1 MVVKCAWCDLLIGDA
16 DISAEERYPVSHGI
30 CPQCAE
36 KMLRDLPT
44 TAKNF
49 LDSFEQPVMLVDN
62 VNNVLI
68 TNRAAKLMVSADF
81 DFSDHARC
89 GKFLGCVHADLPGG
103 CGATVHCE
111 SCVIRRCILHTDKTG
126 LPCQMEACEDY
137 RFFSGERKAS
147 LVVTTEKVG
156 DRILLKIDPVKK
168 EESNKEE

>member
-1 MVVKCAWCDLLIGDA
+1 MVVKCAWCDVVID
-16 DISAEERYPVSHGI
+16 DSDVSSDERYPVSHGI
-30 CPQCAE
+30 CPKCAK
-36 KMLRDLPT
+36 KMLQDLPV

-68 TNRAAKLMVSADF
+68 TNRAAKLMVSGDF
-81 DFSDHARC
+81 DFSDHEKC
-89 GKFLGCVHADLPGG
+89 GKFVGCVHSDAPEG

-137 RFFSGERKAS
+137 RFFNGECGAN
-147 LVVTTEKVG
+147 LLVTTEKVG
-156 DRILLKIDPVKK
+156 NRILLKIDPVRKDESD
-168 EESNKEE
+168 EEE